1 MKRSRLL
8 FMFCGGLAI
17 GSQGFAD
24 SSIASD
30 INVSHPN
37 AGVQNFYAGATL
49 GLANYDVMDD
59 SDTAFNVFA
68 GFSVNDVLSVELG
81 WANLGE
87 VEKNTVSTETSAFH
101 LSAVG
106 NFSLQSDIDFYAKLG
121 LASWD
126 VDWKSNWDSDSDSGS
141 DVFFGLGIDYQVG
154 ASSSARFGADW
165 YSLDDEDVAV
175 YSIGIKQKF

>member
-8 FMFCGGLAI
+8 FMLCGGLVI

-24 SSIASD
+24 SNIAGD
-30 INVSHPN
+30 INVSRPS

-49 GLANYDVMDD
+49 GLASYDVMDD
-59 SDTAFNVFA
+59 SDTAFNIFA
-68 GFSVNDVLSVELG
+68 GFFVNDALSVELG

-87 VEKNTVSTETSAFH
+87 VEKNTVSTEASAFH

-106 NFSLQSDIDFYAKLG
+106 VFSLQNDINLYAKLG
-121 LASWD
+121 LTNWD
-126 VDWKSNWDSDSDSGS
+126 VDWESSLASGSDSGS

-154 ASSSARFGADW
+154 ANSFARFGADW